1 MFTFCRISAVVL
13 AVTAT
18 CLAAAAQGQTIVPPV
33 PTTGPYP
40 VACTNVEQDFSRVP
54 GDETAEMYWR
64 GDASGGKERYVD
76 ALLVAPASA
85 LVSTFVA
92 PSDKD
97 LYDRWAGEQ
106 VTYVF
111 LACYPT
117 TVANTR
123 ADYALPG
130 GSVVPRMQRGSEAP
144 ILPASPARLPVLL
157 YSHGYGGSPLT
168 GNYLR
173 AMIAFA
179 SWGYVAVAPFHGDL
193 RYSVFGPQDAQAFQG
208 KAYIPIWSEFV
219 AMQAVRPLSLSAG
232 LDVML
237 SRAEWR
243 DRIDPNHVGAFGI
256 SQGGETLMLLGG
268 AELNYNPSTFD
279 HKRVT
284 HDTRVKAAV
293 GYVPYFGVENV
304 PAFGSDQ
311 AGAQGVTLPFLALSG
326 SADPIAP
333 VNVVRAAL
341 DRMAGPRGQVLLNGQ
356 GHDLDPGSAA
366 DIITWSLAF
375 LDAWVNGNA
384 SAKGRLTQVDHV
396 DGGLDD
402 HKVLYVD
409 PTGSGGTPGP
419 DLNQH
424 GLTGSWFEQVS
435 AGQGVEVEVFPNRS
449 TGTGLVFVG
458 WFTYDTVV
466 GAAERQRW
474 YTALGQVVT
483 GQPNASL
490 TIYQNTGG
498 NFNAPPVTAAQPV
511 GTAMLS
517 FDSCSSGQLS
527 YSFTDGT
534 GRTGTIPLTRLT
546 QNVTCDSTTANS
558 TNADFALSGN
568 WYDPATSGQG
578 LAVEV
583 NPNSRAFFAAW
594 YTYAPNGAGAGA
606 AGQRWYTV
614 EATFAPGSRSIPAS
628 IYETTGGVFDQ
639 PTPPGQ
645 TSVPVGTATMAFQ
658 SCSAAAFSYNF
669 TGGSSS
675 GLSGTIALSRVGPL
689 PPGCTQ

>member
-1 MFTFCRISAVVL
+1 MFTFVRISAVVL
-13 AVTAT
+13 AVTAN
-18 CLAAAAQGQTIVPPV
+18 CLAVTAQGQTTVPPV

-40 VACTNVEQDFSRVP
+40 VACTNVEQDFSRLP
-54 GDETAEMYWR
+54 GGETAEMYWR

-76 ALLVAPASA
+76 ALLVSPASA
-85 LVSTFVA
+85 LVSTFAA
-92 PSDKD
+92 PADKD

-117 TVANTR
+117 TTTNTR
-123 ADYALPG
+123 TDYALPG
-130 GSVVPRMQRGSEAP
+130 AGVIPRMQRGSEPP

-168 GNYLR
+168 GNYLS
-173 AMIAFA
+173 AMVAFA
-179 SWGYVAVAPFHGDL
+179 SWGYVTVAPFHGDL
-193 RYSVFGPQDAQAFQG
+193 RYSVFGPQESAAFQG
-208 KAYIPIWSEFV
+208 RAYIPIWSEFV

-232 LDVML
+232 LDIML

-243 DRIDPNHVGAFGI
+243 DRLDTDHVGAFGI

-268 AELNYNPSTFD
+268 AELNYSLSDFD
-279 HKRVT
+279 RKRVT

-293 GYVPYFGVENV
+293 GYLPYFGVDSV
-304 PAFGSDQ
+304 PAFGGEQ

-384 SAKGRLTQVDHV
+384 SVKRRLTEVDHV

-402 HKVLYVD
+402 HKVMYID

-424 GLTGSWFEQVS
+424 GLTGSWLEQAS

-449 TGTGLVFVG
+449 TGTGSAFLG

-466 GAAERQRW
+466 GGAERQRW
-474 YTALGQVVT
+474 YTALGQVIT

-498 NFNAPPVTAAQPV
+498 NFNAPPVTTGQPV

-534 GRTGTIPLTRLT
+534 GRAGTLSLTRLT
-546 QNVTCDSTTANS
+546 QNVTCDSAAANA

-583 NPNSRAFFAAW
+583 NPNSSAFFAAW
-594 YTYAPNGAGAGA
+594 YTYAPNGSGAGA

-614 EATFAPGSRSIPAS
+614 QSTFTPGSRSIPAS

-645 TSVPVGTATMAFQ
+645 TSLPIGTATIAFQ
-658 SCSAAAFSYNF
+658 SCSAATFSYTF
-669 TGGSSS
+669 TAGSSS
-675 GLSGTIALSRVGPL
+675 GLSGTLALSRVGPL